1 MPQTFEQL
9 VGGRSLI
16 VETGKLANQAD
27 GAVTLRYGDTVVLVT
42 ACVSPNPREGGD
54 FLPLTVDYEERH
66 YAAGKIPGS
75 FIRRESR
82 PSLDAILA
90 DRLCDRSLRPLFPK
104 GFRNE
109 IQVVITVLSAD
120 QENDPDILAISGAS
134 AALCISPI
142 PFEGPIAAVRVGYV
156 DNELVL
162 NPTFPQLAES
172 PLDIVVAGTIDALVM
187 IEAEA
192 KEVPDSL
199 VLEAIELGQRA
210 NQDTIKLQQ
219 RLIDACSKPK
229 MEIKSPETSPE
240 VEKEVAAIAGARLG
254 DIVFMHKA
262 ERIES
267 LAALEDDLCQK
278 LEDRFL
284 PQEIGYAL
292 EALLKNEVRTQ
303 ILDHGKRIA
312 GRGVNEVRPISC
324 EVGLLPR
331 THGSS
336 LFTRGGTQILST
348 TTLGPSRK
356 EQLIDTISP
365 EETKRFMHHYNFPPF
380 SVGEVRRLG
389 SPGRREIGHGALAER
404 ALVPVIPNEEDFP
417 YTIRLVSEALSSNG
431 STSMGSVCA
440 SSLSLMD
447 AGVPIKAPV
456 SGVAMGVIA
465 EGDKYVLLTDIEGLE
480 DAYGNMDFKVAG
492 TADGITAL
500 QMDIKLK
507 GMPYEVIAQALKQAK
522 DARMFILD
530 KMNQTISSSRPEL
543 SKYAPRMYKITIDP
557 DKIGTVIGPGGK
569 MIRSIQDETKTTIDI
584 ENDGT
589 VMIGATDEE
598 SARKAIGIIEDLTKD
613 VEVGAIYTGKVTRII
628 SIGAFVEILPG
639 KEGMVHISELA
650 DHRVPSVEDEVKVGD
665 EIMVK
670 VTEIDRMGRI
680 NLSRRAV
687 FQEPGA
693 GDGGKQPAASG
704 FHGKPHTQSGQRRDR
719 ERRPGGGFPK
729 RFPDRGR
736 KPNFK

>member
-16 VETGKLANQAD
+16 IETGKLANQAD
-27 GAVTLRYGDTVVLVT
+27 GAVTLRYGDTMVLVT
-42 ACVSPNPREGGD
+42 ACVSPNQREGGD

-134 AALCISPI
+134 AALCISSI
-142 PFEGPIAAVRVGYV
+142 PFDGPVAAVRVGYV
-156 DNELVL
+156 DGELVL
-162 NPTFPQLAES
+162 NPTFTQLAES
-172 PLDIVVAGTIDALVM
+172 PLDIVVVGTSDALVM

-199 VLEAIELGQRA
+199 VLEAIEFGQKA
-210 NQDTIKLQQ
+210 NQDIIKLQ
-219 RLIDACSKPK
+219 RSLIEACSKPK
-229 MEIKSPETSPE
+229 MELIAPETSPE

-254 DIVFMHKA
+254 EIVFMQKA

-267 LAALEDDLCQK
+267 LAALEDELCQK
-278 LEDRFL
+278 LEGKFL

-292 EALLKNEVRTQ
+292 ETLLKNEVRTQ
-303 ILDHGKRIA
+303 ILEHGKRIA
-312 GRGVNEVRPISC
+312 GRGLTEVRPISC

-404 ALVPVIPNEEDFP
+404 ALVPVIPSEEDFP
-417 YTIRLVSEALSSNG
+417 YTLRLVSEALSSNG

-465 EGDKYVLLTDIEGLE
+465 EDDKYVLLTDIEGLE
-480 DAYGNMDFKVAG
+480 DAYGNMDFKIAG
-492 TADGITAL
+492 TSEGITAL

-507 GMPYEVIAQALKQAK
+507 GMPYEVIAQALNQAK

-530 KMNQTISSSRPEL
+530 KMNQTISASRPEL

-589 VMIGATDEE
+589 VTIGATDEE
-598 SARKAIGIIEDLTKD
+598 SARKAISTIEDLTKD

-628 SIGAFVEILPG
+628 NIGAFVEILPG

-650 DHRVPSVEDEVKVGD
+650 DYRVPSVEDEVKLGD

-687 FQEPGA
+687 FQDSEA
-693 GDGGKQPAASG
+693 GGGGKQSAASG
-704 FHGKPHTQSGQRRDR
+704 FHGKPHIQSGQRRDR

-729 RFPDRGR
+729 RFPDRGK
-736 KPNFK
+736 KPNYK